1 MMGRVQLTEYHQS
14 IKPEGGE
21 WYWLE
26 GSSVGL
32 EGGGLKEGEGSGQFQ
47 ESLIGPYDEFRFD
60 SEGKEKFLEGSSQG
74 DDLPGYCRFSF
85 IRKIR

>member
-1 MMGRVQLTEYHQS
+1 MMGRVQLIEYRQN

-47 ESLIGPYDEFRFD
+47 ESLIGPCD
-60 SEGKEKFLEGSSQG
+60 
-74 DDLPGYCRFSF
+74 
-85 IRKIR
+85 